1 MAQAMT
7 AHTHDDT
14 HAGHDHPALELTS
27 QIEDLGP
34 CEKKLT
40 VTVAAA
46 TVAHHL
52 GDATK
57 DLGSALAMPGFRPGK
72 APKRLIERR
81 FQDRIQAEVRAHLH
95 EDGLKQILDAHGW
108 ELLSPAE
115 WDNPPALPALPA
127 AHCSPG
133 RGGPS
138 GTCPGLRCGQRAGL
152 AA

>member
-1 MAQAMT
+1 MAQMA
-7 AHTHDDT
+7 AHTHTHGDT
-14 HAGHDHPALELTS
+14 HEGHDHPKLELTS
-27 QIEDLGP
+27 QVEELGP
-34 CEKKLT
+34 CEKKVT

-52 GDATK
+52 GDATR

-95 EDGLKQILDAHGW
+95 EDGLKQVLDEHAW

-115 WDNPPALPALPA
+115 WQGAGEPPALRAGGALPVRA
-127 AHCSPG
+127 AI
-133 RGGPS
+133 
-138 GTCPGLRCGQRAGL
+138 
-152 AA
+152 